1 MIAFFDSGAGGL
13 TVLKEAIKQMP
24 YEQYLYYG
32 DSLNAPYGTRPKQ
45 EIKKLVFEAIE
56 FLATKNLKALVLA
69 CNTATSVAVKSLRA
83 TYDFPIIGMEP
94 AVKLATKKNSKKK
107 ILVCATD
114 LTLKEE
120 KLHQLI
126 AHLNIKEQVES
137 CSLQELVVL
146 AENLEFHS
154 FDVYTYLIDTFSK
167 VNWEAFDSIVLG
179 CTHFIYYKK
188 IIRQIIPK
196 KIEILDGNEGTVR
209 HLGNRVSIVNDGVI
223 KDIQYYVSGKRV
235 YDDTFS
241 KYLVL

>member
-32 DSLNAPYGTRPKQ
+32 DSLNAPYGIRPKE
-45 EIKKLVFEAIE
+45 EIKKLVFKAVE
-56 FLATKNLKALVLA
+56 FLATKDLKALVLA
-69 CNTATSVAVKSLRA
+69 CNTATSVAIKSLRA
-83 TYDFPIIGMEP
+83 TYNFPIIGMEP
-94 AVKLATKKNSKKK
+94 AVKLATKKKSKKK

-126 AHLNIKEQVES
+126 KHLNVKEQVES

-146 AENLEFHS
+146 AEHFEFRS
-154 FDVYTYLIDTFSK
+154 FNVYTYLIDTFSK
-167 VNWEAFDSIVLG
+167 IHWEEFDSIVLG

-188 IIRQIIPK
+188 IIQQIIPK
-196 KIEILDGNEGTVR
+196 KIKILDGNEGTVR
-209 HLGNRVSIVNDGVI
+209 HLGNRISVVNDGI
-223 KDIQYYVSGKRV
+223 TKDIQYYVSGKQI